1 MKLETEI
8 CMYRK
13 WSGKDRDRVAE
24 RLLGEIRAFADMP
37 NRAFW
42 TEGLDEG
49 ETHCIIVRGF
59 MGDLEN
65 GECVKN
71 EEIEDVMRRWCRDLA
86 NWCRED
92 ADTNSENEDYAYKQ
106 LRVEVGEHEAEGG
119 LEVTCYDKDGEQD
132 MEIHVLPIR
141 SKE

>member
-8 CMYRK
+8 CMYRH
-13 WSGKDRDRVAE
+13 WSDKDRDRVAE
-24 RLLGEIRAFADMP
+24 RLLGEIRAFAEMP
-37 NRAFW
+37 NFAFW
-42 TEGLDEG
+42 TEGLNGG

-59 MGDLEN
+59 MGDIKN

-86 NWCRED
+86 NWCRDD
-92 ADTNSENEDYAYKQ
+92 ADIEYEDSAYKR

-119 LEVTCYDKDGEQD
+119 LEVKCYDKEGKQD
-132 MEIHVLPIR
+132 MEIHVLPI
-141 SKE
+141 SSEE